1 MDGVVSSIVQA
12 ASCACYWD
20 QVLTRP
26 NTMLRT
32 RVINSS
38 ASAMV
43 CLALGGCSG
52 ANLPELVPEGTGTVH
67 EAPIVG
73 TPTDIYARVARGA
86 LACWF
91 GKAGPLKDTYVYHA
105 NAEPPSKGGK
115 AKIVVH
121 ERESSAENPRGL
133 RAFRISIVPDG
144 ESSKIAIE
152 NLKLPEPLGTSMEND
167 VQRWARGG
175 IGCAGSN
182 DNREWAPKPPKTK
195 NKPSGKKGGGRAT

>member
-1 MDGVVSSIVQA
+1 
-12 ASCACYWD
+12 
-20 QVLTRP
+20 
-26 NTMLRT
+26 MLRT
-32 RVINSS
+32 GLISSS
-38 ASAMV
+38 ASTMV

-52 ANLPELVPEGTGTVH
+52 ASLPELAPEGTGTVH

-73 TPTDIYARVARGA
+73 TSTNTYARVARGA

-115 AKIVVH
+115 AKIVIH

-152 NLKLPEPLGTSMEND
+152 NLKLPEPLGTSMEDD
-167 VQRWARGG
+167 VHRWARGG
-175 IGCAGSN
+175 IGCADSN
-182 DNREWAPKPPKTK
+182 GNGEWAPERPKK
-195 NKPSGKKGGGRAT
+195 NKKPSGKKRGGRAT